1 MTKFWK
7 LIEKFSFSSIADCL
21 VSIYTSKTFTC
32 KTQSENAHNFHNTV
46 YRKLLLVLLL
56 LLRNSAMLFQ
66 CIRFGWWRWQ
76 WQWRCFVNCGCW
88 WIYIACG
95 AGTCIYARC
104 VFTCDGC
111 YTCYLFFFLLFVFPL
126 RIQTIISKEWLG
138 KCFEKAYASNA
149 HVHLFEISINMIV
162 CACTFQFRWMEYK

>member
-1 MTKFWK
+1 MTKFLK
-7 LIEKFSFSSIADCL
+7 LIKEFSFSSIADCL
-21 VSIYTSKTFTC
+21 VSIYTSKSFTC

-56 LLRNSAMLFQ
+56 LRNSALLFQ

-104 VFTCDGC
+104 VSTCDGC
-111 YTCYLFFFLLFVFPL
+111 YTCYFFFIILRLPSKDTNHYQHRMAGKMFRKSVCIQCACLLIWNINKYDCV
-126 RIQTIISKEWLG
+126 
-138 KCFEKAYASNA
+138 C
-149 HVHLFEISINMIV
+149 VCISIPLNGI
-162 CACTFQFRWMEYK
+162 